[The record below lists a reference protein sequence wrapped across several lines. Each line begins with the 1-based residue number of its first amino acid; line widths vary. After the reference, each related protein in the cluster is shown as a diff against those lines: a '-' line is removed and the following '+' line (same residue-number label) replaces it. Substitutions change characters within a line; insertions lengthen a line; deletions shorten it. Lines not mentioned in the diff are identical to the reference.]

1 LRDLCQQHQLQD
13 LTAVLDHW
21 LEGQREPVAA

>member
-1 LRDLCQQHQLQD
+1 LRGLCQEHQLQD

-21 LEGQREPVAA
+21 LEGRSQPVAA